1 MAYVTGY
8 WTCKANIHRNYS
20 TDSVVYIAE
29 KTQAWT
35 GEPNQQNTGWV
46 SMPALSVIDSRPGYT
61 LKGYD
66 RNPNALSP
74 EMGAGSTLYWTE
86 AGAWTHTFEVYCIWA
101 KDPYTVTYN
110 ANGGTNAPAT
120 QTYPADTS
128 VTLSSASP
136 SRTGYRFLGWS
147 QSASA
152 NTPSYLAGSTQ
163 TFSGSVTLYAVWE
176 LLTYTI
182 SYNANGGVNAP
193 AAQTK
198 TYGQNLTLSSSAP
211 TRNGYLF
218 KGWSTSSTATTAQY
232 QPGGT
237 YSANGNATLY
247 AVWQVITETHTL
259 TYNANGGVDA
269 PAAQTQTYDVE
280 NQRSFTVTNQQP
292 TRDGYAFRGW
302 SNTAS
307 GAVDYAAG
315 DTITA
320 AADKTIYAV
329 WEKTRFTITYDANGG
344 TNPPAA
350 QTKEKDVPIA
360 LTMDA
365 PEKQSS
371 VFVGWSTDPSA
382 TEAAYH
388 GGDLFTA
395 NADTV
400 LYAVWGS
407 SRRRSV
413 VVIRGGTPVSCRA
426 FVVVGGEPLPHDVY
440 VGGM

>member
-1 MAYVTGY
+1 MGHYNYTATVI
-8 WTCKANIHRNYS
+8 IHSNYS
-20 TDSVVYIAE
+20 PDRTYEIPKSGQSPDVEQGQGYAVYVNVGI
-29 KTQAWT
+29 Q
-35 GEPNQQNTGWV
+35 
-46 SMPALSVIDSRPGYT
+46 PAFSREGYNF
-61 LKGYD
+61 KGYA
-66 RNPNALSP
+66 NSP
-74 EMGAGSTLYWTE
+74 SSTAPTMQPRDAVAFWFTGSGSQNYHLYCVWE
-86 AGAWTHTFEVYCIWA
+86 
-101 KDPYTVTYN
+101 KLPYTVTYD
-110 ANGGTNAPAT
+110 ANGGTDVPAT
-120 QTYPADTS
+120 QSYPADSS
-128 VTLSSASP
+128 VVLSDSVP
-136 SRTGYRFLGWS
+136 TRTGYRFLGWS
-147 QSASA
+147 QDPSATA
-152 NTPSYLAGSTQ
+152 PNYLPGSTQ
-163 TFSGSVTLYAVWE
+163 TFGGDVTLYAVWE
-176 LLTYTI
+176 ANQYTI
-182 SYNANGGVNAP
+182 SFNANGGTNP
-193 AAQTK
+193 PPAQTK
-198 TYGQNLTLSSSAP
+198 TYGESLTLTDSEP
-211 TRNGYLF
+211 TRDGYEF
-218 KGWSTSSTATTAQY
+218 AGWATSNTAVSADY
-232 QPGGT
+232 QPGDT
-237 YSANGNATLY
+237 YSAEGNATLY
-247 AVWQVITETHTL
+247 AVWQLIVETHTL
-259 TYNANGGVDA
+259 TYNANGGANA
-269 PAAQTQTYDVE
+269 PAAQTQTYSVE
-280 NQRSFTVTNQQP
+280 DQRSFIVTSQQP
-292 TRDGYAFRGW
+292 TRDGHAFRGW

-320 AADKTIYAV
+320 AEDKTIYAV

-350 QTKEKDVPIA
+350 QTKEKDVPIV